1 MAIVES
7 EGSLVSA
14 HRAGAYPRSSL
25 TLYSGRVED
34 YAELY
39 RRQPNLRL
47 VVRFLARNIGQ
58 LRLKAF
64 RKISPSERTPLEP
77 THKLARFLKNPTPAL
92 ARPTTQYVWLRGL
105 IEDLA
110 LYDRLFGLKFRNEAT
125 GDLSFVRVPAHL
137 MKPAGD
143 SFFWPEKFVFLGN
156 RARPEYAA
164 GDVFYMHGHD
174 PADPKSGLS
183 PAEALRQI
191 LAEDVAA
198 GENREQMWRNGARMG
213 GFIQRPKDARQWSPG
228 AKDRFVED
236 LRAARTNLGA
246 DAMGAML
253 LEDGMEWNP
262 SSFTPKEAEYLGA
275 RRLTREEVAAQYFIP
290 PAFVGILE
298 NANFSNIK
306 EQHSSLYSDTL
317 GPWLMWLSQ
326 EIDEQILPE
335 FEDVEDVYVEFNIEE
350 KLRGRF
356 EEQASANMSA
366 AGAPF
371 MLRNEIRAMHNLPPV
386 AGGDELVVPL
396 NVLVGGQAAPND
408 TDTSDEPGTAS
419 SAAPA
424 AKAIGTKTATVSLA
438 PYLEPWEAKTLEIL
452 EGFFGRQSASVL
464 AKLGTGTGLE
474 AAFDADRWDG
484 ELSSDLLALSYA
496 MTEELGSDIADEFDG
511 EFDPALAVPYLE
523 ENARVAAE
531 SINASTLT
539 ALDLAETSLDPE
551 ADDPLDGYRAV
562 FTVAAGARAAQIA
575 RTRATSVGNWARREA
590 ADQAGVRKKR
600 WNTRSGPESRHKSQD
615 GEEVG
620 LGEEF
625 SNGAQYPGDPSL
637 GVAGTAGCTCDLT
650 FTN

>member
-7 EGSLVSA
+7 EGTLVSA
-14 HRAGAYPRSSL
+14 HRAGASQRSSL

-58 LRLKAF
+58 LRLKAY
-64 RKISPSERTPLEP
+64 RKISATERLPLES
-77 THKLARFLKNPTPAL
+77 THPLARFLKNPTPAL
-92 ARPTTQYVWLRGL
+92 ARPTTQYVWIRGL
-105 IEDLA
+105 VEDLA
-110 LYDRLFGLKFRNEAT
+110 LYDRIFGLKFRNAVT
-125 GDLSFVRVPAHL
+125 GELSFVRVPPHL

-156 RARPEYAA
+156 RRRPEYEA

-174 PADPKSGLS
+174 PSDPTAGLS

-213 GFIQRPKDARQWSPG
+213 GFVQRPKDARAWSPG
-228 AKDRFVED
+228 ARDRFVED

-262 SSFTPKEAEYLGA
+262 TSFTPKEAEYLGA
-275 RRLTREEVAAQYFIP
+275 RRLTREETAAQYFIP

-306 EQHSSLYSDTL
+306 EQHQSLYSDTL
-317 GPWLMWLSQ
+317 GPWLMWLTQ
-326 EIDEQILPE
+326 EFDAQILPE
-335 FEDVEDVYVEFNIEE
+335 FEDVDDVYTEFNIEE

-356 EEQASANMSA
+356 EEQSAAIMSA
-366 AGAPF
+366 VGAPH
-371 MLRNEIRAMHNLPPV
+371 MTRNEGRALRNLAPIE
-386 AGGDELVVPL
+386 GGDELVVPL

-408 TDTSDEPGTAS
+408 TDTSLEPGTAS
-419 SAAPA
+419 ATPPA

-438 PYLEPWEAKTLEIL
+438 PYLEGWEAKTLEIL

-464 AKLGTGTGLE
+464 AKLGTGTDLDI
-474 AAFDADRWDG
+474 AFDAERWDG
-484 ELSSDLLALSYA
+484 ELATDLLALAYS
-496 MTEELGSDIADEFDG
+496 MTEELGQAVADEFDG

-523 ENARVAAE
+523 TNSRVAAE

-539 ALDLAETSLDPE
+539 ALDLASTSVVEEDE
-551 ADDPLDGYRAV
+551 DPLDGFRSV
-562 FTVAAGARAAQIA
+562 FTVAAGVRAAQIA
-575 RTRATSVGNWARREA
+575 RTRSTSVGNWARREA

-600 WNTRSGPESRHKSQD
+600 WNTRSGPESRHKAQD

-625 SNGAQYPGDPSL
+625 SNGGQYPGDPAL
-637 GVAGTAGCTCDLT
+637 GVEETAGCTCDLT